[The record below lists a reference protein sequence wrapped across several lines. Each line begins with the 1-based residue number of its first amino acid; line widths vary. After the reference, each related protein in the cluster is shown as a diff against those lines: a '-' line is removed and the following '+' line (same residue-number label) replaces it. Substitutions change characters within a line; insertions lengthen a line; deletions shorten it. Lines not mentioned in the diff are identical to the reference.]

1 MEAIQSYIL
10 ISAICLSFCYLGFM
24 ILQRNETK
32 LNHLRLYLLLSMFLV
47 LFLPFSKVQIET
59 PDFLEVKEISANEN
73 IHSTPLVNPTNVEL
87 VVTQPSSS
95 QIQWSEFLVGL
106 YVVVVS
112 LLLIRMIFHLLMLL
126 RLFVT
131 SVRIRQDTF
140 IVLVNPKI
148 QSPFSFFKWIFISE
162 DFFDNEDVLH
172 HEKVHASQ
180 YHSLDILLIEL
191 LAAVM
196 WFNPFVWMMRKSVQ
210 LVHEYLADEGVLRTG
225 IDRLQYQALLVNQIA
240 EGNLICLSS
249 GFHHSLIKKRLIMMT
264 KSKPDRDPKLRILT
278 IIPIAMFLFL
288 GVAYINGQ
296 NSNQQKPIPKKEVTA
311 TAKKVSIK
319 AKSESTQENG
329 DTNPFYILNDKQVS
343 KEAFMAIPP
352 KNIESINVTRRPL
365 FEEDHGKMVKYLKDK
380 GLFDAYIS
388 GKYKAVMIIKLK
400 ENSTTKR
407 DKFESWITEKAYKD
421 LILKDRFFVV
431 SNNKHLT
438 KEQYLSIDPFAIDSI
453 KITGGVQTVQD
464 KDKIKTYLKNN
475 GLYEEYASG
484 NYGAVLF
491 VILKR

>member
-10 ISAICLSFCYLGFM
+10 ISAICLCFCYLGFM

-32 LNHLRLYLLLSMFLV
+32 LKHLRLYLLLSMLLA
-47 LFLPFSKVQIET
+47 LFLPFSKVQLAT
-59 PDFLEVKEISANEN
+59 PDFLEVKVISASEH
-73 IHSTPLVNPTNVEL
+73 IHSTPIVNPTNVEQ
-87 VVTQPSSS
+87 VVAQPSSS
-95 QIQWSEFLVGL
+95 PIQWREFLVGL

-126 RLFVT
+126 RLFMT
-131 SVRIRQDTF
+131 SVRIRQGTF
-140 IVLVNPKI
+140 LMLVNPKI

-162 DFFDNEDVLH
+162 DFIDNEDVLL

-264 KSKPDRDPKLRILT
+264 KSKPDRDPTLRILT
-278 IIPIAMFLFL
+278 IIPIALFLFL

-311 TAKKVSIK
+311 TAKKVSIE
-319 AKSESTQENG
+319 AKSE
-329 DTNPFYILNDKQVS
+329 
-343 KEAFMAIPP
+343 
-352 KNIESINVTRRPL
+352 
-365 FEEDHGKMVKYLKDK
+365 
-380 GLFDAYIS
+380 
-388 GKYKAVMIIKLK
+388 
-400 ENSTTKR
+400 
-407 DKFESWITEKAYKD
+407 KFGSWISEKAYKD
-421 LILKDRFFVV
+421 LILKDHFFVV
-431 SNNKHLT
+431 SNNKHLN
-438 KEQYLSIDPFAIDSI
+438 KEQYLSIDPSAIDSI
-453 KITGGVQTVQD
+453 KIAGGVQTVQD
-464 KDKIKTYLKNN
+464 KDRIKAYLKNN